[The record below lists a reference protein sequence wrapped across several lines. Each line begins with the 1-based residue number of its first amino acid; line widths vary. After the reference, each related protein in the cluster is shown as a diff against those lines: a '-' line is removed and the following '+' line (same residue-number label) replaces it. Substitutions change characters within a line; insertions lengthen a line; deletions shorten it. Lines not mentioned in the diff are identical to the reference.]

1 MVRCRLRPSDAVEAK
16 QMRVPV
22 KAAVDWQEA
31 GFILPDA
38 ALLIHDGWTLK
49 EAVNVRYEGMA
60 YEGRPPK

>member
-1 MVRCRLRPSDAVEAK
+1 
-16 QMRVPV
+16 MRVPV